1 MKNLEIRYINASDD
15 RMKISKIYEES
26 WKYAYKDIIP
36 KDYLDSIESEK
47 LVSVLDLPGSNTIVC
62 VENDKFIGTCS
73 FSKSRFKE
81 YSSYGE
87 II

>member
-1 MKNLEIRYINASDD
+1 MQNLEIRYINASDD

-36 KDYLDSIESEK
+36 KDYLYSIESEK
-47 LVSVLDLPGSNTIVC
+47 WVSVLDLPGSNTIVC
-62 VENDKFIGTCS
+62 VENDKFIWTCS

-81 YSSYGE
+81 YSFME
-87 II
+87 K